1 MKSSNNFMS
10 AVTTFSSFSTES
22 GRTRGRAGRIRLY
35 LKRMFLP
42 AATVPYLLAYALAA
56 HLGLQALAGRAPLQL
71 TWRASA
77 AAVSVFLFGLLL
89 RVYDELK
96 DADSDR
102 VLAAAGD
109 PRYRDRPIV
118 TGEVTEEDLRT
129 LRNLLILALFAL
141 NMPLGFP
148 FAVPGFLATFGV
160 VWLSS
165 RWFFWKPISQH
176 LLLAFATH
184 NPIPLVLLGYV
195 GAIYTQDFGTTA
207 LGSHD
212 IPLLVGLW
220 LPWTAWET
228 SRKIRMPEDETS
240 YQTYSKI
247 LGWRVAALVPAL
259 CVVASVALLAPVLR
273 AAGLGESS
281 IAVLSAS
288 AALVILAC
296 LRFRFWPSR
305 RRARLR
311 PFVDVYGTA
320 VNLGIVIGLTASHG
334 LRFP

>member
-1 MKSSNNFMS
+1 MKSSNSFMPE
-10 AVTTFSSFSTES
+10 VTTFSSTSTAS
-22 GRTRGRAGRIRLY
+22 GRMRGRAGRIGLY
-35 LKRMFLP
+35 LNRMFLP
-42 AATVPYLLAYALAA
+42 VATVPYLLAYALAA
-56 HLGLQALAGRAPLQL
+56 HLGLQALARQAPLQL
-71 TWRASA
+71 TWRACA

-118 TGEVTEEDLRT
+118 TGAVTEEDLRVF
-129 LRNLLILALFAL
+129 RNLVTLALCAL
-141 NMPLGFP
+141 NLPLGLP
-148 FAVPGFLATFGV
+148 FAVPGFLATFGI

-165 RWFFWKPISQH
+165 RWFFWKAISRH

-184 NPIPLVLLGYV
+184 NPLPLVLLGYV
-195 GAIYTQDFGTTA
+195 GAIYMQDFGTTG

-212 IPLLVGLW
+212 IPLLLGLW

-228 SRKIRMPEDETS
+228 SRKIRIPQDETS
-240 YQTYSKI
+240 YQTYSKV
-247 LGWRVAALVPAL
+247 LGWRVAAIVPAV
-259 CVVASVALLAPVLR
+259 CVVASLALLVPVLR
-273 AAGLGESS
+273 AAGLGEWL

-288 AALVILAC
+288 AALVVLAS
-296 LRFRFWPSR
+296 LSFRFWPSA

-311 PFVDVYGTA
+311 PFVDVYGATA
-320 VNLGIVIGLTASHG
+320 NLGVVIGLTAAHG
-334 LRFP
+334 LRLP

>member
-1 MKSSNNFMS
+1 M
-10 AVTTFSSFSTES
+10 
-22 GRTRGRAGRIRLY
+22 GGRAGRIRLY
-35 LKRMFLP
+35 LNRMFPP

-56 HLGLQALAGRAPLQL
+56 HLGLQALAGQAPLQL
-71 TWRASA
+71 TWRACA

-102 VLAAAGD
+102 VLAADGD

-129 LRNLLILALFAL
+129 LRNLVIVALFAL
-141 NMPLGFP
+141 NLPIGFP

-165 RWFFWKPISQH
+165 RWFFWKAISRH

-184 NPIPLVLLGYV
+184 NPIPLVLLAYV
-195 GAIYTQDFGTTA
+195 GAIYTQDFGTTG
-207 LGSHD
+207 LGSQG
-212 IPLLVGLW
+212 IALLIGLW

-228 SRKIRMPEDETS
+228 SRKIRIPADETN

-247 LGWRVAALVPAL
+247 LGWRVAALVPAS
-259 CVVASVALLAPVLR
+259 CVVASLALLAPVLR
-273 AAGLGESS
+273 AAGLGEWP

-288 AALVILAC
+288 AALVVLSC
-296 LRFRFWPSR
+296 LRFQFWPSR
-305 RRARLR
+305 LRARLR

-320 VNLGIVIGLTASHG
+320 VNLGIVIGLTVSHG

>member
-1 MKSSNNFMS
+1 MKSSNSFMS
-10 AVTTFSSFSTES
+10 AVTTVNSSSTEG
-22 GRTRGRAGRIRLY
+22 GRTGGRAGRIGLY
-35 LKRMFLP
+35 VNRMFLP
-42 AATVPYLLAYALAA
+42 AVTVPYLLSYALAA
-56 HLGLQALAGRAPLQL
+56 HFGLQALAGRAPLQL
-71 TWRASA
+71 TLRACA

-102 VLAAAGD
+102 ALAAAGD

-129 LRNLLILALFAL
+129 FRNLLILALFAL
-141 NMPLGFP
+141 NLPLGFP
-148 FAVPGFLATFGV
+148 FAVPGFLAAFAV

-165 RWFFWKPISQH
+165 RWFFWKAISRH

-195 GAIYTQDFGTTA
+195 GAIYTQDFGTTG

-212 IPLLVGLW
+212 VLLLVGLW
-220 LPWTAWET
+220 LPWSAWET
-228 SRKIRMPEDETS
+228 SRKIRIPEDETS

-247 LGWRVAALVPAL
+247 LGLHVAPFAPAL
-259 CVVASVALLAPVLR
+259 CVVASVALLAPELR
-273 AAGLGESS
+273 AAGLGEWP
-281 IAVLSAS
+281 IAGLFGS
-288 AALVILAC
+288 AALVVLAC

-305 RRARLR
+305 QRARLR
-311 PFVDVYGTA
+311 PFVDVYGTT

>member
-1 MKSSNNFMS
+1 
-10 AVTTFSSFSTES
+10 
-22 GRTRGRAGRIRLY
+22 
-35 LKRMFLP
+35 MFPP

-56 HLGLQALAGRAPLQL
+56 HLGLQGLAGQTPLRL
-71 TWRASA
+71 TWRACS
-77 AAVSVFLFGLLL
+77 AAVSVLLFGLLL

-102 VLAAAGD
+102 VLGAAGD

-129 LRNLLILALFAL
+129 LRNLVILALFAL
-141 NMPLGFP
+141 NLPLGFP
-148 FAVPGFLATFGV
+148 FAVPGFLAAFGI

-165 RWFFWKPISQH
+165 RWFFWKAISRH
-176 LLLAFATH
+176 LLLALATH
-184 NPIPLVLLGYV
+184 NPIPLVFLGYV
-195 GAIYTQDFGTTA
+195 GAVYTQDFGTTG

-228 SRKIRMPEDETS
+228 SRKIRVPQDETR

-259 CVVASVALLAPVLR
+259 CVVASLALLAPVLQ
-273 AAGLGESS
+273 AAGLGVWP
-281 IAVLSAS
+281 IAVLYTS
-288 AALVILAC
+288 AALIVLAC
-296 LRFRFWPSR
+296 LRFRFWPSP
-305 RRARLR
+305 RRAHLR
-311 PFVDVYGTA
+311 PFVEAYGTA

-334 LRFP
+334 VRFP